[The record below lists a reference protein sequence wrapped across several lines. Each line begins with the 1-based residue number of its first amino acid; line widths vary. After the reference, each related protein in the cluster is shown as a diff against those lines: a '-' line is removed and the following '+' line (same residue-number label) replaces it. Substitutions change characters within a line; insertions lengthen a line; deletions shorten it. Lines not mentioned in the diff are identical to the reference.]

1 MAAET
6 SIGQAKGFTQEEAKV
21 ATGGDIGQG
30 EALAEA
36 KQKR

>member
-6 SIGQAKGFTQEEAKV
+6 SIGQAKGYNQEEAKV